1 MPQTFEKINV
11 GGVRLSECR
20 IAYVVF
26 LCVYSL
32 NITPIR
38 RLMEIL
44 VHYKISYSWPLR
56 ELMDVHVAFL
66 PRMFS
71 AD

>member
-1 MPQTFEKINV
+1 MPH
-11 GGVRLSECR
+11 RLRCFS
-20 IAYVVF
+20 
-26 LCVYSL
+26 LCIQVEHY
-32 NITPIR
+32 THQKTHG
-38 RLMEIL
+38 IL